1 MIENLTLVQ
10 NVLTTKSFSTINV
23 LWIIVQD
30 VKSISEMDFA
40 TLVKIPKMLLQLLEV
55 LSEVYREENV

>member
-1 MIENLTLVQ
+1 
-10 NVLTTKSFSTINV
+10 VLTTKLFSTINV
-23 LWIIVQD
+23 LWTIVQD